1 MSTTSIAQQPSAL
14 RSAWDQLKQE
24 KPGMRIRDCAA
35 ALKVSE
41 AELLATTIGDY
52 TTKLEGDW
60 PQLLER
66 LPELGRVMSLT
77 RNDGCVLENKG
88 PFQKIDIMSQGP
100 FKMATVIGPIE
111 SRVFFS
117 GWKYGF
123 AVEQETPRG
132 WMRSIQIF
140 DGAGE
145 AVMKVFLQEATEN
158 RKGSDLE
165 AYRKLVEDFKA
176 AEQTHEIEVKPI
188 PAQSIKAIG
197 EVDKAGLISDW
208 GSMKDTH
215 DFFGMIRKHQVN
227 RLDAVV
233 LAEGEFTYRLQKDSL
248 KLMLDKASIEKMPI
262 MIFVGNKG
270 NIQIHQGK
278 VNTIKVMDNW
288 LNVLDPDCNMHLR
301 EDLVDTI
308 WVVKK
313 PTEDGVVTAIEVFD
327 ANKEMIVQFFG
338 LRKPGIPELE
348 SWRKLVDE
356 LPKA

>member
-1 MSTTSIAQQPSAL
+1 
-14 RSAWDQLKQE
+14 
-24 KPGMRIRDCAA
+24 
-35 ALKVSE
+35 
-41 AELLATTIGDY
+41 
-52 TTKLEGDW
+52 
-60 PQLLER
+60 
-66 LPELGRVMSLT
+66 
-77 RNDGCVLENKG
+77 
-88 PFQKIDIMSQGP
+88 
-100 FKMATVIGPIE
+100 
-111 SRVFFS
+111 
-117 GWKYGF
+117 
-123 AVEQETPRG
+123 
-132 WMRSIQIF
+132 
-140 DGAGE
+140 
-145 AVMKVFLQEATEN
+145 
-158 RKGSDLE
+158 
-165 AYRKLVEDFKA
+165 
-176 AEQTHEIEVKPI
+176 
-188 PAQSIKAIG
+188 
-197 EVDKAGLISDW
+197 
-208 GSMKDTH
+208 
-215 DFFGMIRKHQVN
+215 VN